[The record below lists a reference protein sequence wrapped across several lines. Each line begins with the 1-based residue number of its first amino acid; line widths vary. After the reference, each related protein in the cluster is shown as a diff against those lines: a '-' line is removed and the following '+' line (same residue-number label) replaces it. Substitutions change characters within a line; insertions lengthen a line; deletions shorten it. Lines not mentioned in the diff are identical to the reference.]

1 MNINSK
7 KEKLYFYSL
16 SDSNDSLKNIHIY
29 EGGISA
35 GFPSPA
41 EDYLD
46 IDLNL
51 HKYLV
56 QNPASTFFI
65 VAKGHSMEKAGIG
78 NDDLLVVDK
87 SLEAKH
93 NDIVI
98 AAVNGEFTVKRY
110 INLNGKVCLR
120 AESNSSD
127 YPDINIK
134 ESLDFEIWGVV
145 THTIHNHR

>member
-1 MNINSK
+1 MKIKSK
-7 KEKLYFYSL
+7 KEQLFFYSL
-16 SDSNDSLKNIHIY
+16 DDTNDSLKNIHIY
-29 EGGISA
+29 ESGISA

-56 QNPASTFFI
+56 KNPSATFFI

-78 NDDLLVVDK
+78 NEDLLVVDK
-87 SLEAKH
+87 SLEAKN

-110 INLNGKVCLR
+110 IDINGKRYLR
-120 AESNSSD
+120 AETDLSN
-127 YPDINIK
+127 YPDIDIDK
-134 ESLDFEIWGVV
+134 SADFEIWGVV